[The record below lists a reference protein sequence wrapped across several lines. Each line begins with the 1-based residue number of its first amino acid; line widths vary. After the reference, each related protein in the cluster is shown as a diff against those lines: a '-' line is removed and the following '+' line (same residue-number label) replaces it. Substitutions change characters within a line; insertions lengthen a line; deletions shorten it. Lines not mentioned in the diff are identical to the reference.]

1 MPRRARKT
9 KVGLACRWE
18 EQNPLL
24 QLLISALAAALSHSR
39 PQIADG
45 TWYSPAGVRAW
56 SWEGARQQERAAVS
70 SSLPR
75 RPPQRPPQPRFPKP
89 EIAGIPQQGS
99 CRGLDHRA
107 AGAPG
112 SHWAASQHRRSLQRS
127 GGTCAGCT
135 PGSAASAFLRTLG
148 RHARA
153 EICRVFGGA
162 MPRTLCPR
170 GGSVRRNGD
179 TEVQASAEPQ

>member
-1 MPRRARKT
+1 MQVGRAEPPATIINFSLGCGTQPLPGLKLLMVLGTRPPGSERGAGRAPDSRR
-9 KVGLACRWE
+9 E
-18 EQNPLL
+18 L
-24 QLLISALAAALSHSR
+24 QSAPPSPAALLSA
-39 PQIADG
+39 P
-45 TWYSPAGVRAW
+45 
-56 SWEGARQQERAAVS
+56 
-70 SSLPR
+70 
-75 RPPQRPPQPRFPKP
+75 PPQPRFPKP